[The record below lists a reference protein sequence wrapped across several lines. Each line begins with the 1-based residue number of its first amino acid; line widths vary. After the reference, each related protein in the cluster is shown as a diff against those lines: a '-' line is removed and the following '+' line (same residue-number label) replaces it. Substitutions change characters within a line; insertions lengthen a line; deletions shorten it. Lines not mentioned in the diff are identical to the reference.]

1 MSMFYR
7 GRSMEAVVDDADRL
21 IEIAEHGAL
30 GLLTPNS
37 SG

>member
-21 IEIAEHGAL
+21 IEMAEYGCHVPTTTNNL
-30 GLLTPNS
+30 W
-37 SG
+37 